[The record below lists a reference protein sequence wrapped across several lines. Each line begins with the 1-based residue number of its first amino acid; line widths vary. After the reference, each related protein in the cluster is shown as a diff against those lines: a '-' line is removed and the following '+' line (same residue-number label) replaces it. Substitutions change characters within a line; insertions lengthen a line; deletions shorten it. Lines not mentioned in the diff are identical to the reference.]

1 MKRNLL
7 LEYRVRKLEK
17 LVLEKAVG
25 TLPKYFYHGTMK
37 KYADNI
43 LKNGIKRHAAN
54 VNHSLTNPDRV
65 YFTRTLKSAKEWAA
79 TGSSKS
85 GEPVVVFRIDSS
97 FLDSEKLYRDT
108 NDASLEWEDEH
119 WETPD
124 DEIPDWYF
132 DINFDKDK
140 YSPDFEYD
148 GDIPANAI
156 ELVWES
162 DDNTVSKANDA
173 FKKNTISA
181 IIDNWD
187 YIKDTEIPYGGSV
200 MNGAWLAAYRINELT
215 KSPKDLLKIPAEILN
230 HVIPHDWMKNTVL
243 NDIIKSN
250 RTFDNVM
257 DTATVVSQIRG
268 LSDYNVELFFK
279 NFLTKPKQKVYLDR
293 MTELPIDFLMRA
305 KPYITKKYWSQLGI

>member
-17 LVLEKAVG
+17 LLLEKATG

-54 VNHSLTNPDRV
+54 VNHSLTNPNCV
-65 YFTRTLKSAKEWAA
+65 YFTRTLKSAKDWAA
-79 TGSSKS
+79 TGSSRN

-97 FLDSEKLYRDT
+97 YLDPEKLSRDA
-108 NDASLEWEDEH
+108 NDAGLEWEDEH
-119 WETPD
+119 WATPD

-132 DINFDKDK
+132 DIDFDRDND
-140 YSPDFEYD
+140 SPDFEYS
-148 GDIPANAI
+148 GDIPASAI

-162 DDNTVSKANDA
+162 DDNINSKVQDA
-173 FKKNTISA
+173 FKKNTIAA
-181 IIDNWD
+181 IIDNWE
-187 YIKDTEIPYGGSV
+187 YIKDAEVPGGGSV
-200 MNGAWLAAYRINELT
+200 MNGALRASYRMGDLI
-215 KSPKDLLKIPAEILN
+215 KSPKELLNIPAEILN
-230 HVIPHDWMKNTVL
+230 HIIPESWRENTVL
-243 NDIIKSN
+243 TNIISN
-250 RTFDNVM
+250 NLAFDNVM
-257 DTATVVSQIRG
+257 DTTNVVSRIRG
-268 LSDYNVELFFK
+268 LSDYNIESFFK
-279 NFLTKPKQKVYLDR
+279 NFLTKPKQKIYLDQ

>member
-1 MKRNLL
+1 M
-7 LEYRVRKLEK
+7 
-17 LVLEKAVG
+17 
-25 TLPKYFYHGTMK
+25 
-37 KYADNI
+37 
-43 LKNGIKRHAAN
+43 
-54 VNHSLTNPDRV
+54 
-65 YFTRTLKSAKEWAA
+65 KSAKEWAA
-79 TGSSKS
+79 TGSSRS

-97 FLDSEKLYRDT
+97 YLDPEKLFRDA

-148 GDIPANAI
+148 GDIPASAI

-162 DDNTVSKANDA
+162 DDNTVSKASDA

-200 MNGAWLAAYRINELT
+200 MNGAWLAAYRINELI
-215 KSPKDLLKIPAEILN
+215 KSPKDLLNIPAEILN

-243 NDIIKSN
+243 NDIIKN
-250 RTFDNVM
+250 NLTFDNIM
-257 DTATVVSQIRG
+257 NTAFIVSQIKE
-268 LSDYNVELFFK
+268 LSDYNIELFFK
-279 NFLTKPKQKVYLDR
+279 NFLTKPKQKLYIDQ
-293 MTELPIDFLMRA
+293 MTELPKGFLMRA
-305 KPYITKKYWSQLGI
+305 KPYITKKYWPQLGI